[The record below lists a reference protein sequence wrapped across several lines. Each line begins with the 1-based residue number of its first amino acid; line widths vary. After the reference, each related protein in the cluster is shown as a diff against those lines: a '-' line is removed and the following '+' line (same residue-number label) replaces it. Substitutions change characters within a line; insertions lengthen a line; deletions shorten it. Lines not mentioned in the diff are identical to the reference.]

1 MTLLCIEAT
10 ESLMLLKAFFVVILC
25 AGLLSLVAC
34 GTSTNTANEGKGTN
48 NNESKEV
55 VTKQTELKR

>member
-1 MTLLCIEAT
+1 MYRSNRKFNAV
-10 ESLMLLKAFFVVILC
+10 KGVFVVILC
-25 AGLLSLVAC
+25 AGFLSLVAC

>member
-1 MTLLCIEAT
+1 MYRSNRKFNAV
-10 ESLMLLKAFFVVILC
+10 KGVFVVILC

-48 NNESKEV
+48 NNESK
-55 VTKQTELKR
+55 